1 MPVSTVPGKMPVG
14 FTPATAWAVTP
25 WLTSLPLAGLRRT
38 APMLN
43 SWLTRSVGHHAKA
56 RTRFAIHNSI
66 FGVVYFFTKELFVE
80 NYQNQKRSQ
89 RLNRKSSQKLSRPS
103 QSHSRLSRRP
113 SQPRPRVSQLSQRLS
128 RLSGRLSP
136 TRLIQMLASLTLVAL
151 RRQASQSL
159 QVRQLSRV
167 PV

>member
-1 MPVSTVPGKMPVG
+1 MPVG

-80 NYQNQKRSQ
+80 NYQNRKRSQLLQKRSQ

-103 QSHSRLSRRP
+103 QSQSRLSRRP

>member
-25 WLTSLPLAGLRRT
+25 WLTSLPLAGSRRT

-43 SWLTRSVGHHAKA
+43 SRLTRSVGHHAKA

-89 RLNRKSSQKLSRPS
+89 RLNRKLSQKLSRPS
-103 QSHSRLSRRP
+103 QSQSRLSRRP
-113 SQPRPRVSQLSQRLS
+113 SQPRVSQLSQRLS
-128 RLSGRLSP
+128 RLFGRLSP
-136 TRLIQMLASLTLVAL
+136 TQLIQMLASLTLVAL